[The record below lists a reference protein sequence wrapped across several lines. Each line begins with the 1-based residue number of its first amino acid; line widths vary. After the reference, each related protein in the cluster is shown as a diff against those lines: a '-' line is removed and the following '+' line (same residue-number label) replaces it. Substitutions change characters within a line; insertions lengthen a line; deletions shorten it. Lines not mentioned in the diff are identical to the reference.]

1 MVHEEIGN
9 RIKMIRESRNF
20 TREELAEK
28 AEISSKFLYEV
39 EKGRKGL
46 SADTLL
52 KISRTLA
59 CSCDYILTGKIFE
72 KEDDEQLLQMLQRF
86 SDRDRVYAVKLL
98 SLMQEMHESR

>member
-1 MVHEEIGN
+1 MVRNEVGK
-9 RIKMIRESRNF
+9 RIKSLREANGF

-52 KISRTLA
+52 KISKTLS
-59 CSCDYILTGKIFE
+59 CSCDYIMTGEVFE
-72 KEDDEQLLQMLQRF
+72 REQIDQGVRLLNSFEEREKQ
-86 SDRDRVYAVKLL
+86 YAVRML
-98 SLMQEMHESR
+98 SVMKEMCDTK

>member
-1 MVHEEIGN
+1 MIRAEIGN
-9 RIKMIRESRNF
+9 RIKALREVRGY

-52 KISRTLA
+52 KISRTLS
-59 CSCDYILTGKIFE
+59 CSCDYILTGETFIKN
-72 KEDDEQLLQMLQRF
+72 DDEQLTQLLQRF
-86 SDRDRVYAVKLL
+86 NEKDREYAVKVLT
-98 SLMQEMHESR
+98 LMQEMHENK

>member
-1 MVHEEIGN
+1 MIRAEIGN
-9 RIKMIRESRNF
+9 RIKALREVRGY

-52 KISRTLA
+52 KISRTLS
-59 CSCDYILTGKIFE
+59 CSCDYILTGATFVKQ
-72 KEDDEQLLQMLQRF
+72 DDEQLTQLLHRF
-86 SDRDRVYAVKLL
+86 TERERRYAVKVLA
-98 SLMQEMHESR
+98 LMQEMHENR

>member
-1 MVHEEIGN
+1 MVRNEVGK
-9 RIKMIRESRNF
+9 RIKLLREANGF

-52 KISRTLA
+52 KISKTLS
-59 CSCDYILTGKIFE
+59 CSCDYIMTGEVFE
-72 KEDDEQLLQMLQRF
+72 REQIDQGVRLLNSFEEREKQ
-86 SDRDRVYAVKLL
+86 YAVRML
-98 SLMQEMHESR
+98 SVMKEMCDTK